1 MTTMIFG
8 MALVSRILMG
18 EEPCLRKVQFSK
30 LHPLPTD
37 PRLIQYKMNHELLAS
52 KVIHELTG
60 EIRVNQWVSKT
71 VNGITL
77 NGIIDIVSIT
87 PDLTTIIEVKSGKEK
102 ESHHVQLWLYMMSYE
117 AKRIKG
123 EIRYCNTKYTYLP
136 HELPPN
142 LWDYVYYRV
151 RPLLTSELLPPV
163 KGSHCSYCGYRNY
176 CQQEVI
182 TR

>member
-1 MTTMIFG
+1 MTTMSLG

-18 EEPCLRKVQFSK
+18 EEPCLRKIQFSK
-30 LHPLPTD
+30 LYTLPTD

-52 KVIHELTG
+52 KVIRELTG

-71 VNGITL
+71 IYGITL
-77 NGIIDIVSIT
+77 NGIIDILSIT
-87 PDLTTIIEVKSGKEK
+87 PNLTTIIEVKSGKEK
-102 ESHHVQLWLYMMSYE
+102 ESHHVQLWLYMMSYD
-117 AKRIKG
+117 ARRIKG

-151 RPLLTSELLPPV
+151 RPLLTAELLPPV
-163 KGSHCSYCGYRNY
+163 KGNHCRYCGYKKY
-176 CQQEVI
+176 CQKEVI